1 MSKPPSQ
8 NAIGRALGLSS
19 AAMVKLKKQGCPM
32 DSVEAAQAWRQA
44 RQNVAARKPL
54 PVSEPVAAVASA
66 ADQVGGGTD
75 APATDGRSAPGAQ
88 KPAPAGFFPRDLPP
102 SDMAPWPDDFGR
114 VGGDDFREMIRA
126 NEVGGGD
133 PAEDHQAAR
142 TRREIAEANL
152 AEMREAEE
160 RGDLIRVAA
169 VKSALAAAFSTTREA
184 LLQLPARLAPLI
196 AADSD
201 PASVQNTLHAE
212 IHHALQDLSGASAR
226 LGQDHGVLA

>member
-8 NAIGRALGLSS
+8 NAIGRALDLSS

-32 DSVEAAQAWRQA
+32 DSVESARAWREA
-44 RQNVAARKPL
+44 RLNVAARKPT
-54 PVSEPVAAVASA
+54 PAAAVVPSPA
-66 ADQVGGGTD
+66 AGADSVGGTGM
-75 APATDGRSAPGAQ
+75 
-88 KPAPAGFFPRDLPP
+88 AGFFPANLPP
-102 SDMAPWPDDFGR
+102 TDMPPWPG
-114 VGGDDFREMIRA
+114 VGGS
-126 NEVGGGD
+126 GD
-133 PAEDHQAAR
+133 RGWDAGSGADPTEDHQAAR

-169 VKSALAAAFSTTREA
+169 VRSTLAAVFSTTRDA

-196 AADSD
+196 AADPD

-212 IHHALQDLSGASAR
+212 IHQALHDLAGASAR
-226 LGQDHGVLA
+226 VGQAEGLVQ